1 MRTILSL
8 SALVLSV
15 EASAAP
21 PELAPALDAPLAS
34 KIDSPSLLTPNV
46 LRIPSANKEQ
56 EAANCHGRIVTARA
70 ELGLP
75 KLADDGAK
83 SGEPLFIAAVAK
95 SIDGC
100 QVLVMRNNTS
110 DIRPL
115 PQFQDGPGKMI
126 PLGGQ

>member
-1 MRTILSL
+1 MRMILSL

-15 EASAAP
+15 GASAAP
-21 PELAPALDAPLAS
+21 PQPAPALDTALAP
-34 KIDSPSLLTPNV
+34 KTDSPSQLTPNV
-46 LRIPSANKEQ
+46 FRIAPADKDQ
-56 EAANCHGRIVTARA
+56 EAVNCHGRIVTARA

-75 KLADDGAK
+75 KLPDDGAK
-83 SGEPLFIAAVAK
+83 SDEPLFIAAVAK

-115 PQFQDGPGKMI
+115 PQFEDGPGKMI